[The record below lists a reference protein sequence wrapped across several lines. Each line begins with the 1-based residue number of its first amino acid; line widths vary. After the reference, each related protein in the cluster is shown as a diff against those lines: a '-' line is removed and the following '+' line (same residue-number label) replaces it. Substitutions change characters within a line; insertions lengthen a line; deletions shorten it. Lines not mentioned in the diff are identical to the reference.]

1 VSANEN
7 GIKILANGD
16 GIRLLRTLENSLYD
30 ASRASEALTKVDLYM
45 LYLAHFLLI
54 KSNLTQCLW
63 QPTINP
69 ISAAAAAA
77 ATSAALAERASSVV
91 AIAGMVC
98 DIVFVYQRD
107 S

>member
-1 VSANEN
+1 
-7 GIKILANGD
+7 
-16 GIRLLRTLENSLYD
+16 
-30 ASRASEALTKVDLYM
+30 
-45 LYLAHFLLI
+45 
-54 KSNLTQCLW
+54 LW

-69 ISAAAAAA
+69 ISAAAAA

-98 DIVFVYQRD
+98 DIVFVYQWD